1 MNRKIGT
8 YGGFTPGPLLI
19 VFGGVHG
26 NEPAG
31 IQAIEDVFRILS
43 HASAHDAGFLFKGT
57 LIGLVGNL
65 QAYQAGK
72 RFILKDLNRAWTS
85 TLLRRIEQ
93 APPSSL
99 EAEDREIA
107 ELLDVV
113 HTEVQRCQ
121 PEHLIL
127 LDLHTTS
134 ATGGV
139 FCIPSDDEASLN
151 LAKALKTP
159 VILGLLDG
167 IEGTLLQ
174 FAAEGHFEIGGWPRQ
189 VVGVAFEAGQHLEPL
204 SVQRSIAAIFHSLCA
219 VGCISE
225 SEAAHLYGV
234 NPVTPGEHL
243 PQVTRLRHVQHVRPY
258 SGFKMRPGYVNF
270 QPVQQN
276 EHLADDAEGPILSP
290 CDGLI
295 LMPLYQPQGADGF
308 FIVTEE

>member
-8 YGGFTPGPLLI
+8 YGGFAPGPLLI

-31 IQAIEDVFRILS
+31 IQAIEEVFRILAQ
-43 HASAHDAGFLFKGT
+43 ASTHPARFLFQGT
-57 LIGLVGNL
+57 LVGLIGNL
-65 QAYQAGK
+65 QAYQVGK
-72 RFILKDLNRAWTS
+72 RFLSKDLNRAWTS

-93 APPSSL
+93 APPFSL

-107 ELLDVV
+107 ELLAVV
-113 HTEVQRCQ
+113 HTTIQDCQ
-121 PEHLIL
+121 PEHLVL

-139 FCIPSDDEASLN
+139 FCIPSDNQTSLD
-151 LAKALKTP
+151 LAKALNTP

-174 FAAEGHFEIGGWPRQ
+174 FAAEGHFEVGGWPKQ
-189 VVGVAFEAGQHLEPL
+189 VVGVAFEAGQHHEPL
-204 SVQRSIAAIFHSLCA
+204 SVSRSIAAIFHSLCA
-219 VGCISE
+219 VGCIT
-225 SEAAHLYGV
+225 EADATRLYQV
-234 NPVTPGEHL
+234 EPPIQGEQL
-243 PQVTRLRHVQHVRPY
+243 PQVTRLRHVQHVRPF

-270 QPVQQN
+270 QPVRQN